1 MRLSLVAVVE
11 RREEGTGFELLKMR
25 QCTDDLANFPSLSEI
40 PRVTFV
46 FQRWTDSV
54 VIRLLTWKELCS

>member
-25 QCTDDLANFPSLSEI
+25 QCTCTDDLANFPSLSEI
-40 PRVTFV
+40 PRVTSLCFK
-46 FQRWTDSV
+46 DG
-54 VIRLLTWKELCS
+54 LTQL

>member
-11 RREEGTGFELLKMR
+11 RREEGTGFELKMR

-40 PRVTFV
+40 PRVTSLWF
-46 FQRWTDSV
+46 
-54 VIRLLTWKELCS
+54 KEGFSLSDLESENESET

>member
-40 PRVTFV
+40 LRVTSLCFK
-46 FQRWTDSV
+46 DG
-54 VIRLLTWKELCS
+54 LTQL